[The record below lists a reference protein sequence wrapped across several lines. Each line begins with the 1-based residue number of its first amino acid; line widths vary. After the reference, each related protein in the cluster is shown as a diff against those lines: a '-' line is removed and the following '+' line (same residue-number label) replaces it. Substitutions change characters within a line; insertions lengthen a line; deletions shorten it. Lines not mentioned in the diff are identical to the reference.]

1 MDINVVLTLITG
13 VVILFSLFSV
23 LFQRM
28 SMPAPTLCLAFG
40 VLTGPFALDLIRL
53 EDFGLPPS
61 TLLEQAARITLAMS
75 LAGIALRLPHG
86 YWRRNIRWI
95 AAIIGL
101 GMAAMLL
108 VAAGVLWAGLQVPL
122 LVALLFAAIITPT
135 DPVVTTPIVTGPLAE
150 ERIPERVRHNLSA
163 ESGINDGL
171 GHLFVMVTVLLLS
184 SPATVA
190 QDIARVLLWEVV
202 GGAVLGMIIGFLM
215 GRLFIL
221 VRSRGLMDE
230 SSYLV
235 FLVPFSLFLLGVAT
249 LLNTE
254 GLLAV
259 FVGAAVFGQV
269 IPQRDEA
276 EEDKIDDAVNQLL
289 LLPVFVL
296 LGAAL
301 PLTGWLQQGW
311 VVAAVLITA
320 VFGRRLVTVWALRPL
335 LKPLHDRSETLFIS
349 WFGPIGISALY
360 YTMVAQKHTG
370 NQDLFV
376 WATLAITA
384 SVLLHGMSTAP
395 LSRWLKLREPREKI
409 EGEA

>member
-1 MDINVVLTLITG
+1 MDINVVLTLVTS
-13 VVILFSLFSV
+13 VVIVFCLFSV
-23 LFQRM
+23 LFQRL
-28 SMPAPTLCLAFG
+28 SLPGPTICLAFG
-40 VLTGPFALDLIRL
+40 VLVGPFALDLIRL

-86 YWRRNIRWI
+86 YWRRNIRWV
-95 AAIIGL
+95 AVIIGL

-108 VAAGVLWAGLQVPL
+108 AAAGVLWAGLQVPL

-135 DPVVTTPIVTGPLAE
+135 DPVVTTPIVTGPVAE
-150 ERIPERVRHNLSA
+150 ERIPQRLRHNLSA

-171 GHLFVMVTVLLLS
+171 GHLFVMLMVLLLT
-184 SPATVA
+184 SPATA
-190 QDIARVLLWEVV
+190 GGDFAAVLLWEVI
-202 GGAVLGMIIGFLM
+202 GGSVFGMILGFLM
-215 GRLFIL
+215 GHLFIH
-221 VRSRGLMDE
+221 VKKRGLMDE

-235 FLVPFSLFLLGVAT
+235 FLVPFSLFLLGSAT

-259 FVGAAVFGQV
+259 FLGSAVFGQV
-269 IPQRDEA
+269 IPQRDED

-301 PLTGWLQQGW
+301 PLERWVQEGW
-311 VVAAVLITA
+311 VVAAVIVVA
-320 VFGRRLVTVWALRPL
+320 VFARRLVALWVLRPL
-335 LKPLHDRSETLFIS
+335 LKPLHDRSETLFLS

-360 YTMVAQKHTG
+360 YTMVAQDHTG

-376 WATLAITA
+376 WATVAITA
-384 SVLLHGMSTAP
+384 SVLIHGASTAP
-395 LSRWLKLREPREKI
+395 LSRWLKLHERRGKTSGTP
-409 EGEA
+409 

>member
-1 MDINVVLTLITG
+1 MDINVVLTLVTS
-13 VVILFSLFSV
+13 VVIVFCLFSV
-23 LFQRM
+23 LLQRL
-28 SMPAPTLCLAFG
+28 SLPGPTICLAFG
-40 VLTGPFALDLIRL
+40 VLVGPFALDLIRL

-86 YWRRNIRWI
+86 YWRRNIRWV
-95 AAIIGL
+95 AVIIGL

-108 VAAGVLWAGLQVPL
+108 AAAGVLWAGLQVPL

-135 DPVVTTPIVTGPLAE
+135 DPVVTTPIVTGPVAE
-150 ERIPERVRHNLSA
+150 ERIPQRLRHNLSA

-171 GHLFVMVTVLLLS
+171 GHLFVMLMVLLMT
-184 SPATVA
+184 SPATA
-190 QDIARVLLWEVV
+190 GGDFAAVLLWEVI
-202 GGAVLGMIIGFLM
+202 GGSVFGMILGFLM
-215 GRLFIL
+215 GHLFIH
-221 VRSRGLMDE
+221 VKKRGLMDE

-235 FLVPFSLFLLGVAT
+235 FLVPFSLFLLGSAT

-259 FVGAAVFGQV
+259 FLGSAVFGQV
-269 IPQRDEA
+269 IPQRDED

-301 PLTGWLQQGW
+301 PLGRWAQEGW
-311 VVAAVLITA
+311 VVAAVIVVA
-320 VFGRRLVTVWALRPL
+320 VFARRLVALWVLRPL
-335 LKPLHDRSETLFIS
+335 LKPLHDRSETLFLS

-360 YTMVAQKHTG
+360 YTMVAQDHTG

-376 WATLAITA
+376 WVTVAITA
-384 SVLLHGMSTAP
+384 SVLIHGASTAP
-395 LSRWLKLREPREKI
+395 LSRWLKLHERRGKTSETP
-409 EGEA
+409 

>member
-1 MDINVVLTLITG
+1 MDINVVLTLVTS
-13 VVILFSLFSV
+13 VVIVFCLFSV
-23 LFQRM
+23 LFQRL
-28 SMPAPTLCLAFG
+28 SLPGPTICLAFG
-40 VLTGPFALDLIRL
+40 VLVGPFALDLIRL

-86 YWRRNIRWI
+86 YWRRNIRWV
-95 AAIIGL
+95 AVIIGL

-108 VAAGVLWAGLQVPL
+108 AAAGVLWAGLQVPL

-135 DPVVTTPIVTGPLAE
+135 DPVVTTPIVTGPVAE
-150 ERIPERVRHNLSA
+150 ERIPQRLGHNLSA

-171 GHLFVMVTVLLLS
+171 GHLFVMLMVLLLT
-184 SPATVA
+184 SPATA
-190 QDIARVLLWEVV
+190 GGDFAAVLLWEVI
-202 GGAVLGMIIGFLM
+202 GGSVFGMILGFLM
-215 GRLFIL
+215 GHLFIH
-221 VRSRGLMDE
+221 VKKRGLMDE

-235 FLVPFSLFLLGVAT
+235 FLVPFSLFLLGSAT

-259 FVGAAVFGQV
+259 FLGSAVFGQV
-269 IPQRDEA
+269 IPQRDED

-301 PLTGWLQQGW
+301 PLERWVQEGW
-311 VVAAVLITA
+311 VVAAVIVVA
-320 VFGRRLVTVWALRPL
+320 VFARRLVALWVLRPL
-335 LKPLHDRSETLFIS
+335 LKPLHDRSETLFLS

-360 YTMVAQKHTG
+360 YTMVAQDHTG

-376 WATLAITA
+376 WATVAITA
-384 SVLLHGMSTAP
+384 SVLIHGASTAP
-395 LSRWLKLREPREKI
+395 LSRWLKLHERRGKTSETP
-409 EGEA
+409 

>member
-1 MDINVVLTLITG
+1 MDINVVLTLVTS
-13 VVILFSLFSV
+13 VVIVFCLFSV
-23 LFQRM
+23 LFQRL
-28 SMPAPTLCLAFG
+28 SLPGPTICLAFG
-40 VLTGPFALDLIRL
+40 VLVGPFALDLIRL

-86 YWRRNIRWI
+86 YWRRNIRWV
-95 AAIIGL
+95 AVIIGL

-108 VAAGVLWAGLQVPL
+108 AAAGVLWAGLQVPL

-135 DPVVTTPIVTGPLAE
+135 DPVVTTPIVTGPVAE
-150 ERIPERVRHNLSA
+150 DRIPQRLRHNLSA

-171 GHLFVMVTVLLLS
+171 GHLFVMPMVLLMT
-184 SPATVA
+184 SPATA
-190 QDIARVLLWEVV
+190 GGDFAAVLLWEVI
-202 GGAVLGMIIGFLM
+202 GGSVFGMILGFLM
-215 GRLFIL
+215 GHLFIR
-221 VRSRGLMDE
+221 VKKRGLMDE

-235 FLVPFSLFLLGVAT
+235 FLLPFSLFLLGSAA
-249 LLNTE
+249 LLNAE

-259 FVGAAVFGQV
+259 FLGSAVFGQV
-269 IPQRDEA
+269 IPQRDED

-301 PLTGWLQQGW
+301 PLDRWVQEGWL
-311 VVAAVLITA
+311 VAAVIVVA
-320 VFGRRLVTVWALRPL
+320 VFARRLVALWGLRPL
-335 LKPLHDRSETLFIS
+335 LKPLHDRSETLFLS

-360 YTMVAQKHTG
+360 YTMVAQDHTG

-376 WATLAITA
+376 WVTVAITA
-384 SVLLHGMSTAP
+384 SVLIHGASTAP
-395 LSRWLKLREPREKI
+395 LSRWLKLHERRGKTSETP
-409 EGEA
+409 

>member
-1 MDINVVLTLITG
+1 MDINVVLTLVTS
-13 VVILFSLFSV
+13 VVIVFCLFSV
-23 LFQRM
+23 LFQRL
-28 SMPAPTLCLAFG
+28 SLPGPTICLAFG
-40 VLTGPFALDLIRL
+40 VLVGPFALDLIRL

-86 YWRRNIRWI
+86 YWRRNIRWV
-95 AAIIGL
+95 AVIIGL

-108 VAAGVLWAGLQVPL
+108 AAAGVLWAGLQVPL

-135 DPVVTTPIVTGPLAE
+135 DPVVTTPIVTGPVAE
-150 ERIPERVRHNLSA
+150 ERIPQRLRHNLSA

-171 GHLFVMVTVLLLS
+171 GHLFVMLMVLLLT
-184 SPATVA
+184 SPATA
-190 QDIARVLLWEVV
+190 GGDFAAVLLWEVI
-202 GGAVLGMIIGFLM
+202 GGSVFGMILGFLM
-215 GRLFIL
+215 GHLFIH
-221 VRSRGLMDE
+221 VKKRGLMDE

-235 FLVPFSLFLLGVAT
+235 FLVPFSLFLLGSAT

-259 FVGAAVFGQV
+259 FLGSAVFGQV
-269 IPQRDEA
+269 IPQRDED

-301 PLTGWLQQGW
+301 PLERWVQEGW
-311 VVAAVLITA
+311 VVAAVIVVA
-320 VFGRRLVTVWALRPL
+320 VFARRLVALWVLRPL
-335 LKPLHDRSETLFIS
+335 LKPLHDRSETLFLS

-360 YTMVAQKHTG
+360 YTMVAQDHTG

-376 WATLAITA
+376 WATVAITA
-384 SVLLHGMSTAP
+384 SVLIHGASTAP
-395 LSRWLKLREPREKI
+395 LSRWLKLHERRGKTSETP
-409 EGEA
+409 